1 MGDFRAATG
10 GRGEEGPGGRARG
23 GVGGWGERPGRID
36 PGQVGE
42 APNDLDRHPGG
53 PGSQAWLHRS
63 RRPERLE
70 PSEREA
76 RATRGLVTDGP
87 ARLPQGWGRMSEVA
101 TRVCLVPTP
110 VLLGGRGGGRK
121 GTEPG

>member
-1 MGDFRAATG
+1 MAGHRVG

-23 GVGGWGERPGRID
+23 GVGWWGERPGRID

-42 APNDLDRHPGG
+42 APSDLDLHPGG
-53 PGSQAWLHRS
+53 PGSQDWLHRS
-63 RRPERLE
+63 RHPEQLE

-76 RATRGLVTDGP
+76 RPTRGLVTDGP
-87 ARLPQGWGRMSEVA
+87 ARLPQGWGHMSEVA

-110 VLLGGRGGGRK
+110 VPLGGRGGGRK
-121 GTEPG
+121 GIEPG